1 LDQMKPSLP
10 EKLRGALHV
19 SLSTAFE
26 RLSSLINNRLG
37 SVGLI
42 YRHYLILC
50 VLNQGEGDY
59 YQQELGDI
67 VGANRSTMVQLT
79 DQLEQLNLVRR
90 QQNPENRRQL
100 IINITDKGIKRVN
113 QADKLVGDALEEFA
127 APLNKAERAQLSAL
141 LSKLAT

>member
-1 LDQMKPSLP
+1 LDEMRSSFP
-10 EKLRGALHV
+10 EKLKSALHV
-19 SLSTAFE
+19 SLSAAFE
-26 RLSSLINNRLG
+26 RLSGLTNSRLE

-50 VLNQGEGDY
+50 VLNQGDGNY
-59 YQQELGDI
+59 YQQELGEM

-79 DQLEQLNLVRR
+79 DQLEKLNLVRR

-100 IINITDKGIKRVN
+100 IINITDKGIKAVN
-113 QADKLVGDALEEFA
+113 QADKLVDIALEEFS
-127 APLNKAERAQLSAL
+127 APLTKPERAQLSSL